1 MSEQYTFAVSKI
13 RALEPKL
20 LTKAQLEQVLSAD
33 GVAET
38 RDMLESLGI
47 ELRPT
52 PDLAFK
58 QRKRE
63 VYDELLRLA
72 PDCDELKIFT
82 VKNDIHTIKAALKC
96 LAGGQSRPENFYLY
110 PTSLETDRLFS
121 AFLEEKFYQLPEGY
135 EKIAFRGYELITK
148 TQDGQ
153 LLECFL
159 DKIALE
165 LMKDRANKS
174 QSPMVKAY
182 VELFIKLCDVKT
194 AFRFSRTGKNF
205 DFIISALCGT
215 YELDAGALAKAAEKG
230 TDELLALLS
239 GSELSKGVELL
250 ALDPSAFD
258 RWGDNRLMEIVKEA
272 GLEAFGVDP
281 IFAYYLAN
289 EAEIKSLKTLLMCK
303 KIGLDAEKTKERL
316 CDLYV

>member
-33 GVAET
+33 GVDKT
-38 RDMLESLGI
+38 LDMLESLGI
-47 ELRPT
+47 ELRPD

-63 VYDELLRLA
+63 IYDELLRLA
-72 PDCDELKIFT
+72 PDCEELKIFT
-82 VKNDIHTIKAALKC
+82 VKNDIHNIKAALKC

-110 PTSLETDRLFS
+110 PTSLETHPMFS
-121 AFLEEKFYQLPEGY
+121 DFFEEKFYQLPECY

-159 DKIALE
+159 DKKALE
-165 LMKDRANKS
+165 LMKDLANKS
-174 QSPMVKAY
+174 QSRMVKAY
-182 VELFIKLCDVKT
+182 VKLFIKLCDAKT
-194 AFRFSRTGKNF
+194 AFRFSRTGRNF
-205 DFIISALCGT
+205 EFIISALCGT
-215 YELDAGALAKAAEKG
+215 NELDAGALGRAAEKG

-239 GSELSKGVELL
+239 GSELSKGAELL
-250 ALDPSAFD
+250 AFDPSAFE

-272 GLEAFGVDP
+272 RLEAFGVDP

-289 EAEIKSLKTLLMCK
+289 EAEIKALKTLLVCK